1 MTLVGGE
8 MDLGLVFLCSVLVHR
23 AISPGFARFMRVSF
37 GFWVEVLVSF
47 EFDLSFGWGGSFE
60 FNLGFGFMGHKS
72 EKNQPPKLI
81 QGGRL
86 PGFLWFYEG
95 LPGF

>member
-1 MTLVGGE
+1 
-8 MDLGLVFLCSVLVHR
+8 
-23 AISPGFARFMRVSF
+23 MRVSR

-47 EFDLSFGWGGSFE
+47 EF
-60 FNLGFGFMGHKS
+60 NLGFGGGCAFPSSLTSVFALWGTNLK
-72 EKNQPPKLI
+72 KNNPPKLI